1 MRKTPFLARF
11 PPISQLRAPLEGR
24 KKFQVSSPFGNLLG
38 ISLIAYIEKMK
49 KIVGLAQ
56 TTLKKVQI
64 SLTYGIFSSTFE
76 I

>member
-1 MRKTPFLARF
+1 MQKSPFLAIF
-11 PPISQLRAPLEGR
+11 SPISQLRGPLEGR
-24 KKFQVSSPFGNLLG
+24 KKFRVSSPFGNLLG
-38 ISLIAYIEKMK
+38 ISSIAYIEKMK
-49 KIVGLAQ
+49 EIVGLAQ